1 MSECD
6 IEQYQITDIATRAHS
21 FSLFLI
27 RITEKITHTI
37 AKDTGDILRTTGRG
51 EGVKPVAMDRIFTY
65 AEFGGERIPLTPTD
79 VASIKAGSNAHKEA
93 SLALVGFKPL
103 SDIPI
108 TFILEKSYFCYPNDD
123 AVKGSTDA
131 FANLHASMRRKNVV
145 LIGELLSRATTN
157 SRLVALIPQAERKDS
172 EGDTVLAPGMIVV
185 TLPFEDDV
193 RAMEMDAGDTSTPA
207 LVEQAK
213 GLLRALKL
221 SDVEFGTDFENICLK
236 RFWTY
241 IEEAA
246 LGTTLPPKDCC
257 DTEIDDDR
265 LREIL
270 GEHISGFLSEL
281 PDDEKEA
288 RGTGTTRK
296 RKVIAEDETGCDWVQ
311 LYTTDS
317 LSECKVDELKNY
329 LRSKGA
335 RVSGKKDDLVL
346 RVSQSIGDRISKG
359 EL

>member
-1 MSECD
+1 M
-6 IEQYQITDIATRAHS
+6 
-21 FSLFLI
+21 
-27 RITEKITHTI
+27 TEKITHTI
-37 AKDTGDILRTTGRG
+37 VQDTGDILRTTGRG

-65 AEFGGERIPLTPTD
+65 TEFGGERIPLTPTD
-79 VASIKAGSNAHKEA
+79 VASIKAGSNAHKDA

-108 TFILEKSYFCYPNDD
+108 TFLLEKSYFCYPNDD

-131 FANLHASMRRKNVV
+131 FANLHASMRRKHVV
-145 LIGELLSRATTN
+145 LIGELLSRATTS
-157 SRLVALIPQAERKDS
+157 SRLVALIPQAERKNS

-221 SDVEFGTDFENICLK
+221 SDVQFWTDFENMCLK

-246 LGTTLPPKDCC
+246 LGVISPHQEFLCG
-257 DTEIDDDR
+257 TEIDDDQ

-270 GEHISGFLSEL
+270 GEQISAFISEL
-281 PDDEKEA
+281 PCDENEEKE
-288 RGTGTTRK
+288 TGTTRK
-296 RKVIAEDETGCDWVQ
+296 RKVTAEDESGCDWVQ

-317 LSECKVDELKNY
+317 LSECKVDELKHY
-329 LRSKGA
+329 LRSMGA

-346 RVSQSIGDRISKG
+346 RVSQSIGERMSKG